1 MLKQSYRSNY
11 QCYTTVPTRP
21 NHGKHSSRLYDRARQ
36 DLFDTTHDHHTTTVP
51 SITTICLLQIQA
63 NIIQVLAYLPHHDKA
78 VLKQCLRWILLITL
92 LLLDNLARILNVDQE
107 MKDLKKKKQNRHHP
121 ETNEEHRL
129 DDGDVYY
136 HGQCTT
142 QSLTSQQPLS
152 ERTSPM
158 LVKRTQQQLVTPI
171 AFFPKSTRKAYTQP
185 SSPTTPTRESAEE
198 RKAEGGSRSSRANR
212 VPSHGRSLSN
222 TMIDKD
228 MSPQKL
234 RRVTGQREITVQNAI
249 LPIMPRPSVSSTTS
263 RHDRKVMVNSSGL
276 SESSESSATLS
287 APDQRPKMQKTVSL
301 STAQQ
306 YHKQVE
312 VNIS

>member
-11 QCYTTVPTRP
+11 QCYTTVPTRS

-36 DLFDTTHDHHTTTVP
+36 DLFDTTHEHITTVP

-107 MKDLKKKKQNRHHP
+107 MKDLKKKKQNRRQP

-129 DDGDVYY
+129 DDDVYY

-142 QSLTSQQPLS
+142 QSLTSQPLS
-152 ERTSPM
+152 ERTSPT
-158 LVKRTQQQLVTPI
+158 LVKQHQLVTPI
-171 AFFPKSTRKAYTQP
+171 TFSPKSTRKAYTQP
-185 SSPTTPTRESAEE
+185 SSPTKEHTE
-198 RKAEGGSRSSRANR
+198 EGGSRSSRVNQT
-212 VPSHGRSLSN
+212 SHGRSLSN
-222 TMIDKD
+222 TMVDKD

-234 RRVTGQREITVQNAI
+234 RRVTGQREITVQNGI
-249 LPIMPRPSVSSTTS
+249 LPMMPRPSVSSTTS
-263 RHDRKVMVNSSGL
+263 RHDRKVMINSSGL

-287 APDQRPKMQKTVSL
+287 APNQRPKMQKTVSL